1 MSKSEASERIRD
13 IFTGILRDLP
23 ESFKESITGTIIPRS
38 TIYGLKYLLLFSE
51 TTFLLIMQRLWFRL
65 QAVSLWHSSL

>member
-23 ESFKESITGTIIPRS
+23 ESFGEEQPFTELGGTSMDSIT
-38 TIYGLKYLLLFSE
+38 E
-51 TTFLLIMQRLWFRL
+51 TTLD
-65 QAVSLWHSSL
+65 QAV